1 MSFYM
6 PTKIYSGNDWA
17 SEKLYEDIRAYNLN
31 KEDTLGYIEYK
42 KYNNKIYTYTLKEN
56 LVIKPL
62 NKKEDESV
70 LKVKLKNKLLE
81 KIRKMFDEYTQYDI
95 NVILA
100 NIVSPQYF
108 DSINDIEKFN
118 DEITFYINHLE
129 VNSLDKEYLLLM
141 KAEKKWIKFD
151 LKKHTCDIL

>member
-1 MSFYM
+1 M
-6 PTKIYSGNDWA
+6 
-17 SEKLYEDIRAYNLN
+17 N